1 MRENRTQKSDAESGS
16 GARLDVSRVLTEY
29 RGLLCYIIRSIVGD
43 ENLIEDCFSE
53 ISEIIIQKYDAYYDE
68 NKGSLTAWLTKVA
81 RNGALNFIKKRKHQ
95 ILAGS
100 EEAATVLERRGD
112 AAEDHDAPEAFLI
125 RRENL
130 QELAAAL
137 QGLRE
142 SEKKLILRR
151 YYYMQ
156 PMAQIAA
163 ETGMSLRAAEGKL
176 YRIKKK
182 LLADIE
188 RQRKGGSTHVE

>member
-1 MRENRTQKSDAESGS
+1 MRENRTQKSDAESGR

-29 RGLLCYIIRSIVGD
+29 RGLLCYIIRPIVGD

-100 EEAATVLERRGD
+100 EEAAP
-112 AAEDHDAPEAFLI
+112 DHLYPADHRHHSEA
-125 RRENL
+125 
-130 QELAAAL
+130 
-137 QGLRE
+137 GL
-142 SEKKLILRR
+142 
-151 YYYMQ
+151 
-156 PMAQIAA
+156 
-163 ETGMSLRAAEGKL
+163 
-176 YRIKKK
+176 
-182 LLADIE
+182 D
-188 RQRKGGSTHVE
+188 